1 MFFLMNLWMIRKN
14 LIKNHCLKKNNF
26 IVTLIGKLL
35 QIQITIMEKESVMI
49 LKQKK
54 LGKSHNLYLKTDT
67 L

>member
-14 LIKNHCLKKNNF
+14 LIKHYCLKKNNF

>member
-49 LKQKK
+49 LKQK
-54 LGKSHNLYLKTDT
+54 S
-67 L
+67 